1 MSQSKTVQL
10 LLDNHVEGELPF
22 IMALDPGGTTGWAR
36 FDPNNTAI
44 YCGQLCGAHQLELYD
59 FLRSV
64 LGNAKHSAFQQNTP
78 MQIVCE
84 SFQFR
89 QFTGF
94 DKSKVELDSVEYIG
108 VVKLFSQSYG
118 VPVQFQTASLAKHFV
133 SDEKLK
139 RMDWYKPTAG
149 LVHARD
155 ALRHIIYYLVVT
167 KKVRD
172 PFTNRWFTNW
182 G

>member
-10 LLDNHVEGELPF
+10 PLDNHVEGELPF
-22 IMALDPGGTTGWAR
+22 VMALDPGGTTGWAL
-36 FDPNNTAI
+36 FNPLLPHVL
-44 YCGQLCGAHQLELYD
+44 CGQLSGNHHLNLFSYLQETVEPPTV
-59 FLRSV
+59 LRESV
-64 LGNAKHSAFQQNTP
+64 
-78 MQIVCE
+78 IVCE

-94 DKSKVELDSVEYIG
+94 DKSKVQLDSVEYIG
-108 VVKLFSQSYG
+108 VVKLFSQQFG

-133 SDEKLK
+133 SDEKLR

-172 PFTNRWFTNW
+172 PFTNRWFAN
-182 G
+182 